1 MFKKILIANRGEIAL
16 RIQRSCLEMGIATVA
31 VHSSADTQS
40 MAVQFADESVCI
52 GPPAS
57 AESYLNMR
65 AIISAANITGA
76 EAIHPGYG
84 FLAENADF
92 AEMVE
97 AHGLCFIGPTCE
109 HIRIMGDKIQA
120 KKTALKLGLPIV
132 PGSQGAVASA
142 EQAREI
148 ADKIKYPVLIKAASG
163 GGGRGMK
170 VVKQKNEMEESFTLC
185 RQEAL
190 AAFGSEE
197 VYIEKYLPTPRH
209 IEVQVCGD
217 GKGEAQHFWERD
229 CSLQRRH
236 QKVIEEAPA
245 NLLKDDERQK
255 ICEQAQQCSAK
266 LGYRGAGTFEFLYQD
281 GEFYFIEMNT
291 RIQVEHPVSETIC
304 KIDLIAEQILIAAN
318 EKREWSDTPK
328 KMGHA
333 IELRINAEHP
343 ETFMPSPG
351 KIENYHA
358 PGGLGVRV
366 DSAIYRGYVI
376 PPFYDSMIAKLI
388 VSAPNRQ
395 LCIARAMRALNE
407 YAIEGIDT
415 NIELHKKILAQEK
428 FKNGKYDIHW
438 LENSL
443 MQAQQ
448 G

>member
-16 RIQRSCLEMGIATVA
+16 RIQRSCSEMGIATVA

-148 ADKIKYPVLIKAASG
+148 ADKIQYPVLIKAASG

-291 RIQVEHPVSETIC
+291 RIQVEHPVSESIC
-304 KIDLIAEQILIAAN
+304 GVDLIAEQILIAAD
-318 EKREWSDTPK
+318 EKKISKQPPK
-328 KMGHA
+328 MLGHA

-343 ETFMPSPG
+343 ETFAPSPG
-351 KIENYHA
+351 TIGNYHA

-366 DSAIYRGYVI
+366 DSALFRGYKV
-376 PPFYDSMIAKLI
+376 PPYYDSLIAKLI
-388 VSAPNRQ
+388 IQAPSRKI
-395 LCIARAMRALNE
+395 CIERAMRALNE
-407 YAIEGIDT
+407 YAIEGINT
-415 NIELHKKILAQEK
+415 NIALHKKILASKE
-428 FKNGKYDIHW
+428 FADGKYDIHW

-443 MQAQQ
+443 I
-448 G
+448 